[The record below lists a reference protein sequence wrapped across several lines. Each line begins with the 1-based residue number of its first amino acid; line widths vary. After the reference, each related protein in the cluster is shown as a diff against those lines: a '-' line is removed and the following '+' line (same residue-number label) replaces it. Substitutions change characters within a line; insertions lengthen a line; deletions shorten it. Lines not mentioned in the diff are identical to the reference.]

1 MLAELPLKKQLKEVF
16 QKKEMV
22 KEGILKHEGK
32 KGKTTKG
39 IEIRL
44 CKIDD
49 SPQGFYKT
57 GH

>member
-1 MLAELPLKKQLKEVF
+1 MLAELPLKTQLKEVF

-22 KEGILKHEGK
+22 KEGTLEHQGK

-39 IEIRL
+39 TEIRL

-49 SPQGFYKT
+49 SPHGFYKT

>member
-1 MLAELPLKKQLKEVF
+1 M
-16 QKKEMV
+16 KEMV
-22 KEGILKHEGK
+22 KEGTLEHQGK

-39 IEIRL
+39 TEIRL